1 LRNKIFVDTNVLVSA
16 SVRAVLSEQSVDVK
30 HLFFDV
36 STPLFVLVRGH
47 IDKRIGV
54 VTERIETEAHNVI
67 ESAVMK
73 ELQRS
78 ASDFNSL
85 SAVLDIC
92 SDNLRRFLQCTIREP
107 VEQESVDKWFVK
119 VCGFFALQKERVEL
133 VDRGTLKSLGKE
145 RARFSVSKRFRAIG
159 EQIRTG
165 EVIDEFYQLTRLK
178 SRPVKRND
186 MWILAEAAYLK
197 EHFEKEAQ
205 VRFYIASCDQHLS
218 PVLDD
223 DGYPISTKITDEIR
237 NEFAI
242 QCDWPDRIAG
252 EVQKFLASGA
262 S

>member
-1 LRNKIFVDTNVLVSA
+1 M
-16 SVRAVLSEQSVDVK
+16 LSEQDVDVK

-36 STPLFVLVRGH
+36 STPLLLLVREH

-67 ESAVMK
+67 ESAVMR
-73 ELQRS
+73 ELQRA
-78 ASDFNSL
+78 ASDFSSL

-119 VCGFFALQKERVEL
+119 VCAFFALQKERLEL
-133 VDRGTLKSLGKE
+133 VDQRALKSLGKE
-145 RARFSVSKRFRAIG
+145 KARFSVSKRFRAIG
-159 EQIRTG
+159 EQIRIH

-178 SRPVKRND
+178 YKPVKRND
-186 MWILAEAAYLK
+186 MWILSEAAYLK
-197 EHFEKEAQ
+197 EHFEKETP

-223 DGYPISTKITDEIR
+223 DGHPVSTKITAEIR
-237 NEFAI
+237 KEFAI
-242 QCDWPDRIAG
+242 QCDWPDRIAA
-252 EVQKFLASGA
+252 EVQKFLGSDAS
-262 S
+262 